1 MIIVITFIKAF
12 IKDQIHW
19 LISFL
24 SKPKSKFNG
33 VWIRFLNQIV
43 KTQKFE
49 IPNVLSRVDVSSK
62 CNQKPLNQIP
72 SILKNFTHIPP
83 NSIEFRILELPPFF
97 KIEIL
102 FGILKSSNEE
112 SCSLLNYLPIH
123 IFFQIFRFQEVHL
136 LFQSS
141 QSDLKLL
148 WLNRKIYYSFGP
160 AHAHAD
166 RGPGTRPPFPS
177 SPARA
182 LWWSCPPVVAALR
195 PLPTERRPTCHCAG
209 PPAPPPSTRRCP
221 ILDPPILL
229 SLGFSSSCLSALP
242 LLPPSWAP
250 NGSPPRHLPTPSEW
264 PNRSVPMCASKPS
277 RYVSVINDNHLV
289 SLMKFN
295 AAKVDWGPYI
305 KIHQQSELK
314 WSIFED

>member
-160 AHAHAD
+160 AHAHAN
-166 RGPGTRPPFPS
+166 RGPGTRPPFP
-177 SPARA
+177 PPLLARCDGRA
-182 LWWSCPPVVAALR
+182 R
-195 PLPTERRPTCHCAG
+195 PLSPLLGHCRPSVTPLVTVLAPLHLHLAPAAAPYWT
-209 PPAPPPSTRRCP
+209 PP
-221 ILDPPILL
+221 
-229 SLGFSSSCLSALP
+229 FSSLSASVQAVWVPFRCYHRVELP
-242 LLPPSWAP
+242 TAARLAT
-250 NGSPPRHLPTPSEW
+250 SPPLPSDQTGACRCAHLSPQGMFRW
-264 PNRSVPMCASKPS
+264 
-277 RYVSVINDNHLV
+277 
-289 SLMKFN
+289 LMTTI
-295 AAKVDWGPYI
+295 WY
-305 KIHQQSELK
+305 H
-314 WSIFED
+314 